1 MQNHKIFALI
11 YFVLICLFSQK
22 INSKEIKNATVVS
35 VDNYIITELDIIKEI
50 QFINFINK
58 SNNDDL
64 LQNKVLR
71 RESINNLIARQIKNI
86 ETDYFKVFVSEK
98 EVEINLYKYLSNL
111 KINKEDFDSFL
122 KKNEI
127 DMNYL
132 LNIINIDMK
141 WSELIKQIYTGRINI
156 NLTEINA
163 EIENTDKKGM
173 VLDDKDKL
181 KDDLILNEKQK
192 KLNKFAESHFER
204 VKKKYLINFL

>member
-50 QFINFINK
+50 QFIKFINK

-141 WSELIKQIYTGRINI
+141 WSELIRQIYTGRINI

-192 KLNKFAESHFER
+192 KLNKFSESHFER